1 MVSYLI
7 CDNQYYKYY
16 IQLSDY
22 QFYTLQGHI
31 VNMNTCIIL
40 SALCLT
46 LGRFLCSLFPY
57 FYSYDEDFTLCNKF
71 NLILKILLTLILT
84 FYSVFAAVHEECASD
99 ADCTCAAESFP
110 HCHHGKCYC
119 HQSTHECNHPD
130 ECSSCDAQHYPTCDH
145 HLCHCHPVQ
154 P

>member
-31 VNMNTCIIL
+31 VNMNICIIL

-46 LGRFLCSLFPY
+46 LGRFLCGLFPY

-71 NLILKILLTLILT
+71 NLIQKY
-84 FYSVFAAVHEECASD
+84 F
-99 ADCTCAAESFP
+99 
-110 HCHHGKCYC
+110 
-119 HQSTHECNHPD
+119 
-130 ECSSCDAQHYPTCDH
+130 
-145 HLCHCHPVQ
+145 
-154 P
+154 